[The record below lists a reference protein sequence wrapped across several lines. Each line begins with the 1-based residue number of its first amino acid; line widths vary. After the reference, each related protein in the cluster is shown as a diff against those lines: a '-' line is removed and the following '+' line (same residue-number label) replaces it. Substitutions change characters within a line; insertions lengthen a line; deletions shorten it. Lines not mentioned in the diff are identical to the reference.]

1 MESSNPIALVLAE
14 GIQVMNILEVLEE
27 LGIDFRESGSHHHA
41 SPGWVQICCPFCGE
55 DNFKRGISLNYG
67 NTNCWSCGAAP
78 LASVLCEASKESYS
92 KIKALLQGVGWDRN
106 LDEGY
111 VKRGRLVLPL
121 GIGELQEP
129 HLKYLRGRG
138 FDPDVLVR
146 LWGIQGMG
154 MDGEYPW
161 SLFIPICYRGKMVS
175 WTTRSL
181 SKKGRRY
188 ITAKST
194 EEAYPAK
201 DILFGWDY
209 VRHAAILCEGPFDAM
224 RIGPGAVAC
233 FGTSYTAEQIAL
245 FARVPIRIICFD
257 TEDIAQEKARE
268 ILWTMAALP
277 GETINVVL
285 ESGKDP
291 GSADE
296 EELKEIRRR
305 YLE

>member
-1 MESSNPIALVLAE
+1 
-14 GIQVMNILEVLEE
+14 MNIIEVLEE
-27 LGIDFRESGSHHHA
+27 LGIDYRESGSHHHA
-41 SPGWVQICCPFCGE
+41 SPGWVQICCPLCGE

-121 GIGELQEP
+121 GIGELQET

-161 SLFIPICYRGKMVS
+161 SLFIPIYYRGKMVS

-181 SKKGRRY
+181 SARGVRYRNAGASQEALPGRGLLY
-188 ITAKST
+188 G
-194 EEAYPAK
+194 
-201 DILFGWDY
+201 FDY
-209 VRHAAILCEGPFDAM
+209 VRHALVVVEGPTDVW
-224 RIGPGAVAC
+224 RIGPGAAATL
-233 FGTSYTAEQIAL
+233 GISYTEEQLAQIAR
-245 FARVPIRIICFD
+245 FSRRIICFD
-257 TEDIAQEKARE
+257 AEPQAQEQARKM
-268 ILWTMAALP
+268 LWTLAALP
-277 GETINVVL
+277 GETINIVL
-285 ESGKDP
+285 ESGKDAA
-291 GSADE
+291 SCDE

-305 YLE
+305 YLT